1 MIVDF
6 PLVSQHQV
14 QTILTMQRQRSF
26 LSASSL
32 FVEDL
37 PEIGQRQDQ
46 TEKIQKTVAM
56 TQGQIAGTLSD
67 HPEDPE
73 ACRGTTS
80 CSETELI
87 AQRSRI
93 P

>member
-1 MIVDF
+1 MIVNF
-6 PLVSQHQV
+6 PLVLQHQV

-32 FVEDL
+32 FFQDL
-37 PEIGQRQDQ
+37 PEMGQRQDQ
-46 TEKIQKTVAM
+46 TEKIQKTVAK
-56 TQGQIAGTLSD
+56 TQGQIAQTFSD

-73 ACRGTTS
+73 VCRGS
-80 CSETELI
+80 
-87 AQRSRI
+87 RS